1 MNNISR
7 YITVKEAAKRLGS
20 GVQLIYNAVK
30 TEKLSAVHLDNRGWL
45 IDEADFEQKKQN
57 LCQRY
62 RVRSRVDPVE
72 MIAYVDSPLRSE
84 AIEIARTM
92 NISVS
97 ELINRALVKY
107 VEEAKK
113 NG

>member
-1 MNNISR
+1 MDNFSG

-20 GVQLIYNAVK
+20 SMQLIYDAVK
-30 TEKLSAVHLDNRGWL
+30 TEKLRAVHLDNGGWL
-45 IDEADFEQKKQN
+45 IDEVDFEQKKRN
-57 LCQRY
+57 LRQRN
-62 RVRSRVDPVE
+62 RVRSRVDLRAMV
-72 MIAYVDSPLRSE
+72 AYVDDPLRSE

-92 NISVS
+92 EISVS

-107 VEEAKK
+107 IEEAKK